1 MIQKPDDSERVEKAL
16 QVLIVDDNEQV
27 GRVLESGIRLHGY
40 ACMLVKNAKEA
51 LAVLDSRGADVVISD
66 ILLPDMNGLD
76 LTEVIKRNYDADV
89 IVITGYHGEY
99 SHEQAVERGAS
110 DFLAKPVKL
119 SELGIRLKRVF
130 RERAILE
137 MHRQAEAHQQL
148 VTQILEILNQTE
160 KKTDAI
166 RDILGLIKEFTD
178 TEAIGIRLREAEDF
192 PYYETRGF
200 TKTFI
205 EAERLLC
212 TRGKSGQLLRDEQG
226 NLCFD
231 CLCGVVLCGKT
242 DPEQP
247 FFTPGG
253 SFWTNSTTGLLE
265 SMVHKELALRMR
277 NRCQDEG
284 YESVALIPLK
294 SGGEIIGLL
303 QLNDRR
309 RGRFTLKKI
318 KFLEGIGYSIGIAIK
333 RKEAEEALKK
343 SEKKYREL
351 ANSLP
356 QVVFETDEHG
366 NLTFTNRNAVKLFG
380 YDQKDFKRG
389 LNAFQMLAPEDR
401 ESAVQDLRRVLDGN
415 GTGASEYTARRK
427 NGETFPVIVH
437 ANHIPR
443 DGKTVGI
450 RGIVIDITERKRA
463 EEEKKKL
470 EAQLRQSHK
479 LEAIGTLAGG
489 IAHDFNNILGVI
501 VGNTELALLDVPES
515 NTAHQNL
522 LAVRE
527 TCLRAKDLVKQILT
541 FGRKGEFELGAV
553 NIDQVIREFIKILR
567 ATIPTTIEISHHIQN
582 DLAMIKADPTQLNQI
597 LLNLCTNAAHA
608 MKESGGI
615 LKIGLKNTS
624 LGVEDA
630 KTFEGLKPGAFVRLT
645 VSDTGCGIPPE
656 IVGRIFD
663 PYFTTKAVG
672 EGTGMGLAVV
682 QGIIKSY
689 GGAITLESEPGRGT
703 TFHVYLP
710 ASRKEIEKETS
721 AAEPPTRGNE
731 RILFV
736 DDERNIV
743 DIAKK
748 ILERFGYEVVVAQNP
763 VEALEI
769 FSERSKTFDLVITDM
784 TMPVMTG
791 VGLSLEIRKIRPE
804 IPIILSTGY
813 SDQIDEERA
822 KKLGIQA
829 FVMKPIIMR
838 ELIATVR
845 NILDSP

>member
-1 MIQKPDDSERVEKAL
+1 
-16 QVLIVDDNEQV
+16 
-27 GRVLESGIRLHGY
+27 
-40 ACMLVKNAKEA
+40 
-51 LAVLDSRGADVVISD
+51 
-66 ILLPDMNGLD
+66 
-76 LTEVIKRNYDADV
+76 
-89 IVITGYHGEY
+89 
-99 SHEQAVERGAS
+99 
-110 DFLAKPVKL
+110 
-119 SELGIRLKRVF
+119 
-130 RERAILE
+130 
-137 MHRQAEAHQQL
+137 
-148 VTQILEILNQTE
+148 
-160 KKTDAI
+160 
-166 RDILGLIKEFTD
+166 
-178 TEAIGIRLREAEDF
+178 
-192 PYYETRGF
+192 
-200 TKTFI
+200 
-205 EAERLLC
+205 
-212 TRGKSGQLLRDEQG
+212 
-226 NLCFD
+226 
-231 CLCGVVLCGKT
+231 
-242 DPEQP
+242 
-247 FFTPGG
+247 
-253 SFWTNSTTGLLE
+253 
-265 SMVHKELALRMR
+265 
-277 NRCQDEG
+277 
-284 YESVALIPLK
+284 
-294 SGGEIIGLL
+294 
-303 QLNDRR
+303 
-309 RGRFTLKKI
+309 
-318 KFLEGIGYSIGIAIK
+318 
-333 RKEAEEALKK
+333 
-343 SEKKYREL
+343 
-351 ANSLP
+351 
-356 QVVFETDEHG
+356 
-366 NLTFTNRNAVKLFG
+366 
-380 YDQKDFKRG
+380 
-389 LNAFQMLAPEDR
+389 
-401 ESAVQDLRRVLDGN
+401 
-415 GTGASEYTARRK
+415 
-427 NGETFPVIVH
+427 
-437 ANHIPR
+437 
-443 DGKTVGI
+443 
-450 RGIVIDITERKRA
+450 
-463 EEEKKKL
+463 
-470 EAQLRQSHK
+470 
-479 LEAIGTLAGG
+479 
-489 IAHDFNNILGVI
+489 
-501 VGNTELALLDVPES
+501 
-515 NTAHQNL
+515 
-522 LAVRE
+522 
-527 TCLRAKDLVKQILT
+527 
-541 FGRKGEFELGAV
+541 
-553 NIDQVIREFIKILR
+553 
-567 ATIPTTIEISHHIQN
+567 
-582 DLAMIKADPTQLNQI
+582 MIKADPTQLNQI

-645 VSDTGCGIPPE
+645 VSDTGCGLPPE